1 MNYSIREVL
10 DTDYDSLLELWK
22 TTHGIGIDEYSD
34 SLESIQRFLTRN
46 PGMSFLAVLEDGKII
61 ASVLSGHDGRRG
73 FIYHLL
79 VQEKYRR
86 FGIAA
91 AMLEKVYKKFEEN
104 FIPKANIFVMKVNQ
118 SGIGFWTHEGWKS
131 RNNLEIMQREFKP
144 MGSKGNCEC

>member
-79 VQEKYRR
+79 VKEKYRR

-91 AMLEKVYKKFEEN
+91 AMLERVYKKFEEN
-104 FIPKANIFVMKVNQ
+104 LIPKSNIFVMKSNQ
-118 SGIGFWTHEGWKS
+118 DGIQFWRHLGWKS
-131 RNNLEIMQREFKP
+131 RDDLEIMQREFKKTTD
-144 MGSKGNCEC
+144 KGGCAC